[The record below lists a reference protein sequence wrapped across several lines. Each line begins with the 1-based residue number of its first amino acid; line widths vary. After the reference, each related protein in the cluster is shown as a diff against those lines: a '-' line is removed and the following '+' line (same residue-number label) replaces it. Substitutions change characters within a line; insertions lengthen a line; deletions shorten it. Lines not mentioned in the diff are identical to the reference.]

1 VLRLPY
7 LLPAVASKKIFDQVT
22 VKKLTTVKPRES
34 VGSKCQAIY
43 ASNQMKIRPFVLVLI
58 FLIVLGAAP
67 RRAFAAEPPALRKV
81 RMAFTSLS
89 SVMCPPWIA
98 REAGIFN
105 KYGLDVEVIATPTGV
120 EGMNA
125 LIAGE
130 LQFLQ
135 ISGGTTASA
144 ALGGADVMVVG
155 TTLDSLVQSLMVR
168 PEIDKA
174 EQLKGKALG
183 ITRFGT
189 SIDVGARLALRHFGL
204 VPEKDVA
211 IVQVGGMESMVAA
224 LQGNRIQAGILSY
237 PAITQALKLGHRPL
251 LDVAALGI
259 PYAFTGMTTRGR
271 LIRDDPDLVRRYMMA
286 QTEAI
291 ARAKR
296 DKSFALKVM
305 GKYLRTANPAALG
318 ESYEID
324 VQKYML
330 RVPLTTTES
339 MKSVLDDL
347 AGRIPKAKDADPRK
361 FFDDSFVRQMQS
373 SGFIDALYR

>member
-1 VLRLPY
+1 MGGSSVIGR
-7 LLPAVASKKIFDQVT
+7 AVSAA
-22 VKKLTTVKPRES
+22 L
-34 VGSKCQAIY
+34 
-43 ASNQMKIRPFVLVLI
+43 LVLSI
-58 FLIVLGAAP
+58 FGVAADS
-67 RRAFAAEPPALRKV
+67 AHAAETTPSRKV

-89 SVMCPPWIA
+89 AVMMPPWVA
-98 REAGIFN
+98 RETGIFT
-105 KYGLDVEVIATPTGV
+105 KHGLDVEVIATPTGV

-130 LQFLQ
+130 VQFLQ

-155 TTLDSLVQSLMVR
+155 TTLDTLVQQLIAR
-168 PEIDKA
+168 PEIERA
-174 EQLKGKALG
+174 EQLKGKSVG

-189 SIDVGARLALRHFGL
+189 SIDVGVRLALRHFGL
-204 VPEKDVA
+204 VPEKEVA

-224 LQGNRIQAGILSY
+224 LQSNRIQAGILSY
-237 PAITQALKLGHRPL
+237 PAIAQALKLGHRTL
-251 LDVAALGI
+251 LDVASLGI

-271 LIRDDPDLVRRYMMA
+271 VSKEDPDLVRRYMMA

-296 DKSFALKVM
+296 DKNLSLKVM
-305 GKYLRTANPAALG
+305 SKYLRTTNPAALSD
-318 ESYEID
+318 SYDID

-330 RVPLTTTES
+330 RVPLTTTEA

-347 AGRIPKAKDADPRK
+347 AGRIPKAKDADPKK

-373 SGFIDALYR
+373 NGFIDALYR

>member
-1 VLRLPY
+1 LNLG
-7 LLPAVASKKIFDQVT
+7 
-22 VKKLTTVKPRES
+22 KLV
-34 VGSKCQAIY
+34 C
-43 ASNQMKIRPFVLVLI
+43 LVLA
-58 FLIVLGAAP
+58 LSVVGLAP
-67 RRAFAAEPPALRKV
+67 TSSAAAETAGVRKV

-105 KYGLDVEVIATPTGV
+105 KHGLEVEVIATPTGV

-130 LQFLQ
+130 VQFLQ

-155 TTLDSLVQSLMVR
+155 TTLDSLVQQLIARS
-168 PEIDKA
+168 EIDRA

-211 IVQVGGMESMVAA
+211 IVQVGGMESMVTA
-224 LQGNRIQAGILSY
+224 LQANRIQAGILSY
-237 PAITQALKLGHRPL
+237 PAITQALKLGHRTL
-251 LDVAALGI
+251 LDIASMGI

-271 LIRDDPDLVRRYMMA
+271 LIRDDADLVRRYMMA
-286 QTEAI
+286 QVEAI

-305 GKYLRTANPAALG
+305 GKYLRTANPAALAEG
-318 ESYEID
+318 YEID
-324 VQKYML
+324 IQKYML
-330 RVPLTTTES
+330 KLPLTTTEA

-347 AGRIPKAKDADPRK
+347 AARNPKAKDADPKR

>member
-1 VLRLPY
+1 
-7 LLPAVASKKIFDQVT
+7 
-22 VKKLTTVKPRES
+22 
-34 VGSKCQAIY
+34 
-43 ASNQMKIRPFVLVLI
+43 MRPFRLILGFVLSWSAVNWPLD
-58 FLIVLGAAP
+58 LSRGADAP
-67 RRAFAAEPPALRKV
+67 VTRKV

-105 KYGLDVEVIATPTGV
+105 KHGLDVEVIATPTGV

-130 LQFLQ
+130 VQFLQ

-144 ALGGADVMVVG
+144 ALGGADVTVVG

-168 PEIDKA
+168 PEIEKP
-174 EQLKGKALG
+174 EQLKGKSLG

-204 VPEKDVA
+204 APERDVA
-211 IVQVGGMESMVAA
+211 IVQVGGMESMVTA
-224 LQGNRIQAGILSY
+224 LQTNRIQAGILSY
-237 PAITQALKLGHRPL
+237 PAITQALKLGHRVL
-251 LDVAALGI
+251 LQVASLGI

-271 LIRDDPDLVRRYMMA
+271 LIRDDADLVRRYMMA

-296 DKSFALKVM
+296 DKNFALKVM
-305 GKYLRTANPAALG
+305 GKYLRTTNPAALA
-318 ESYEID
+318 EAYDID
-324 VQKYML
+324 VQKHML
-330 RVPLTTTES
+330 RVPLTTAEA

-373 SGFIDALYR
+373 SGFIDSLYQ

>member
-1 VLRLPY
+1 VKFRLVVSLVLFLSFVA
-7 LLPAVASKKIFDQVT
+7 PA
-22 VKKLTTVKPRES
+22 RH
-34 VGSKCQAIY
+34 
-43 ASNQMKIRPFVLVLI
+43 RPF
-58 FLIVLGAAP
+58 AAD
-67 RRAFAAEPPALRKV
+67 RPPLRKV

-89 SVMCPPWIA
+89 AVMIPPWVA

-105 KYGLDVEVIATPTGV
+105 KHGLDVEVIATPTGV

-144 ALGGADVMVVG
+144 ALGGADVMIVG
-155 TTLDSLVQSLMVR
+155 TTLDTLVQNLIAR
-168 PEIDKA
+168 PEIERA
-174 EQLKGKALG
+174 AQLRGKSLG

-189 SIDVGARLALRHFGL
+189 SIDVGARIALRYFGL
-204 VPEKDVA
+204 VPDKDVA

-224 LQGNRIQAGILSY
+224 LQANRTQAGILSF
-237 PAITQALKLGHRPL
+237 PAITQALKLGHRVL
-251 LDVAALGI
+251 LDVASLGI

-271 LIRDDPDLVRRYMMA
+271 IIQEDTDLVRRYMMA
-286 QTEAI
+286 QVEAI

-296 DKSFALKVM
+296 DKDLAMKVM
-305 GKYLRTANPAALG
+305 GKYLRTSNPSSLSDAY
-318 ESYEID
+318 ESD

-330 RVPLTTTES
+330 KVPLPTAAAVR
-339 MKSVLDDL
+339 SVLDDL
-347 AGRIPKAKDADPRK
+347 ATRIPKARDADPHR
-361 FFDDSFVRQMQS
+361 FFDDSFVRQMQA

>member
-1 VLRLPY
+1 MPSRWIPC
-7 LLPAVASKKIFDQVT
+7 LLLALST
-22 VKKLTTVKPRES
+22 VPWTTRAES
-34 VGSKCQAIY
+34 AD
-43 ASNQMKIRPFVLVLI
+43 A
-58 FLIVLGAAP
+58 
-67 RRAFAAEPPALRKV
+67 PPARKV

-98 REAGIFN
+98 REAGIFQ
-105 KYGLDVEVIATPTGV
+105 KHGLEVEVIATPTGV

-130 LQFLQ
+130 VHFLQ

-144 ALGGADVMVVG
+144 ALGGADVIVVG

-211 IVQVGGMESMVAA
+211 IVQVGGMESMVTA
-224 LQGNRIQAGILSY
+224 LQTNRIQAGILSY
-237 PAITQALKLGHRPL
+237 PAITQALKLGNRVL
-251 LDVAALGI
+251 LDVASLGV

-271 LIRDDPDLVRRYMMA
+271 LIREDADLVRRYMMA

-296 DKSFALKVM
+296 DKNFAVKVM
-305 GKYLRTANPAALG
+305 SKYLRTADPAALA

-330 RVPLTTTES
+330 RAPLTTAAA

-347 AGRIPKAKDADPRK
+347 AARIPKAKDAEPRK

>member
-1 VLRLPY
+1 MIRRLLAFLFLALSLVPAPY
-7 LLPAVASKKIFDQVT
+7 AL
-22 VKKLTTVKPRES
+22 
-34 VGSKCQAIY
+34 
-43 ASNQMKIRPFVLVLI
+43 
-58 FLIVLGAAP
+58 AADVQP
-67 RRAFAAEPPALRKV
+67 LRKV

-98 REAGIFN
+98 RELGIFH

-155 TTLDSLVQSLMVR
+155 TTLDALVQSLMAR
-168 PEIDKA
+168 PEIEKA
-174 EQLKGKALG
+174 EQLKGKSVG

-189 SIDVGARLALRHFGL
+189 SIDVGARMALKHFGL

-211 IVQVGGMESMVAA
+211 IVQVGGMESMVTA
-224 LQGNRIQAGILSY
+224 LQTNRIQAGILSY
-237 PAITQALKLGHRPL
+237 PAITQALKLGHRTL
-251 LDVAALGI
+251 LDVASLGI

-271 LIRDDPDLVRRYMMA
+271 LIKEDPDLVRRYMMA

-296 DKSFALKVM
+296 DKNMALKVM
-305 GKYLRTANPAALG
+305 GKYLRTTNPNALA
-318 ESYEID
+318 ESYDID
-324 VQKYML
+324 VQKYLL
-330 RVPLTTTES
+330 RVPLTTAEA

-373 SGFIDALYR
+373 SGFIDALYK

>member
-1 VLRLPY
+1 MPSPWIAC
-7 LLPAVASKKIFDQVT
+7 LLLA
-22 VKKLTTVKPRES
+22 
-34 VGSKCQAIY
+34 
-43 ASNQMKIRPFVLVLI
+43 
-58 FLIVLGAAP
+58 LGAVLWAA
-67 RRAFAAEPPALRKV
+67 RAGSADVPPAHTV

-98 REAGIFN
+98 REAGIFQ
-105 KYGLDVEVIATPTGV
+105 KHGLDVEVIATPTGV

-130 LQFLQ
+130 VHFLQ

-144 ALGGADVMVVG
+144 ALGGADVIVVG

-168 PEIDKA
+168 PEIDKV

-211 IVQVGGMESMVAA
+211 IVQVGGMESMVTA
-224 LQGNRIQAGILSY
+224 LQTNRIQAGILSY
-237 PAITQALKLGHRPL
+237 PAITQALKLGNRVL
-251 LDVAALGI
+251 LDVASLGV

-271 LIRDDPDLVRRYMMA
+271 LIREDADLVRRYMMA

-296 DKSFALKVM
+296 DKNFAVKVM
-305 GKYLRTANPAALG
+305 GKYLRTADPAALA

-330 RVPLTTTES
+330 RAPLTTAAA

-347 AGRIPKAKDADPRK
+347 AARIPKAKDAEPRK

>member
-1 VLRLPY
+1 MSRRWFVA
-7 LLPAVASKKIFDQVT
+7 LLLALS
-22 VKKLTTVKPRES
+22 
-34 VGSKCQAIY
+34 
-43 ASNQMKIRPFVLVLI
+43 LV
-58 FLIVLGAAP
+58 P
-67 RRAFAAEPPALRKV
+67 AAEVSAADAQPLRKV
-81 RMAFTSLS
+81 RMAFTSMS

-98 REAGIFN
+98 RELGIFQ
-105 KYGLDVEVIATPTGV
+105 KHGLDVEVIATPTGV

-155 TTLDSLVQSLMVR
+155 TTLDALVQSLMAR
-168 PEIDKA
+168 PEIERP
-174 EQLKGKALG
+174 EQLKGKSVG

-189 SIDVGARLALRHFGL
+189 SIDVGARIALKHFGL

-211 IVQVGGMESMVAA
+211 IVQVGGMESMVTA
-224 LQGNRIQAGILSY
+224 LQTNRIQAGILSY
-237 PAITQALKLGHRPL
+237 PAITQALKLGHHTL
-251 LDVAALGI
+251 LEVASLGI

-271 LIRDDPDLVRRYMMA
+271 LIKEDPDLVRRYMMA

-296 DKSFALKVM
+296 DKTLALKVM
-305 GKYLRTANPAALG
+305 AKYLRTTNPNALA
-318 ESYEID
+318 ESYDID

-330 RVPLTTTES
+330 RVPLTTAEA

-347 AGRIPKAKDADPRK
+347 AGRVAKAKDAEPRR

-373 SGFIDALYR
+373 SGFIDALYK

>member
-1 VLRLPY
+1 MKAVLY
-7 LLPAVASKKIFDQVT
+7 GCLLLALS
-22 VKKLTTVKPRES
+22 L
-34 VGSKCQAIY
+34 VGSQPNR
-43 ASNQMKIRPFVLVLI
+43 SD
-58 FLIVLGAAP
+58 
-67 RRAFAAEPPALRKV
+67 AAESTAVRKV

-130 LQFLQ
+130 VQFLQ

-155 TTLDSLVQSLMVR
+155 TTLDALVQNLMAR
-168 PEIDKA
+168 PEIDKP
-174 EQLKGKALG
+174 EQLKGKTLG

-224 LQGNRIQAGILSY
+224 LQANRIQAGILSY
-237 PAITQALKLGHRPL
+237 PAITQALKLGHRVL
-251 LDVAALGI
+251 LDVASLGI

-271 LIRDDPDLVRRYMMA
+271 LIHDDADLVRRYMMA
-286 QTEAI
+286 QVEAI

-296 DKSFALKVM
+296 DKVYALKVM
-305 GKYLRTANPAALG
+305 GKYLRTANPTALAEG
-318 ESYEID
+318 YEID
-324 VQKYML
+324 IQKYML
-330 RVPLTTTES
+330 KVPLTTTEA
-339 MKSVLDDL
+339 MKSVLEDL
-347 AGRIPKAKDADPRK
+347 GSRNPKAKDADPKR

-373 SGFIDALYR
+373 SGFIDALYK

>member
-1 VLRLPY
+1 MAGNEMPFRLII
-7 LLPAVASKKIFDQVT
+7 A
-22 VKKLTTVKPRES
+22 
-34 VGSKCQAIY
+34 
-43 ASNQMKIRPFVLVLI
+43 LVLAWSSVSWP
-58 FLIVLGAAP
+58 LHSHGADTPAP
-67 RRAFAAEPPALRKV
+67 RKV

-105 KYGLDVEVIATPTGV
+105 RHGLDVEVIATPTGV

-130 LQFLQ
+130 VQFLQ

-144 ALGGADVMVVG
+144 ALGGADVMVIG

-168 PEIDKA
+168 PEIEKP
-174 EQLKGKALG
+174 EQLKGKSLG

-204 VPEKDVA
+204 APERDVA
-211 IVQVGGMESMVAA
+211 IVQVGGMESMVTA
-224 LQGNRIQAGILSY
+224 LQTNRIQAGILSY
-237 PAITQALKLGHRPL
+237 PAITQALKLGHRVML
-251 LDVAALGI
+251 EIASLGI

-271 LIRDDPDLVRRYMMA
+271 LIRDDADLVRRYMMA

-296 DKSFALKVM
+296 DKNFALKVM
-305 GKYLRTANPAALG
+305 GKYLRTTNPAALA
-318 ESYEID
+318 ESYDID

-330 RVPLTTTES
+330 RVPLSTFEA
-339 MKSVLDDL
+339 MKSVLEDL

>member
-1 VLRLPY
+1 MQSRVIVF
-7 LLPAVASKKIFDQVT
+7 LLIALTASAGMTYRAYAADAPPRKI
-22 VKKLTTVKPRES
+22 
-34 VGSKCQAIY
+34 
-43 ASNQMKIRPFVLVLI
+43 
-58 FLIVLGAAP
+58 
-67 RRAFAAEPPALRKV
+67 

-105 KYGLDVEVIATPTGV
+105 KHGLEVEVIATPTGV

-130 LQFLQ
+130 VQFLQ

-155 TTLDSLVQSLMVR
+155 TTLDALVQSLMAR

-211 IVQVGGMESMVAA
+211 IVQVGGMESMVTA
-224 LQGNRIQAGILSY
+224 LQTNRIQAGILSY
-237 PAITQALKLGHRPL
+237 PAITQALKLGHRVL
-251 LDVAALGI
+251 LEVASLGI

-271 LIRDDPDLVRRYMMA
+271 LIREDGDLVRRYMMA

-296 DKSFALKVM
+296 DKTFALKVM
-305 GKYLRTANPAALG
+305 GKYLRTANPVALA
-318 ESYEID
+318 ESYDID

-330 RVPLTTTES
+330 RIPLTTAEA

-347 AGRIPKAKDADPRK
+347 GGRIAKAKDADPRK
-361 FFDDSFVRQMQS
+361 FFDDSFVRQMQAT
-373 SGFIDALYR
+373 GFIDALYR

>member
-1 VLRLPY
+1 MKAVPLGF
-7 LLPAVASKKIFDQVT
+7 LLLASSII
-22 VKKLTTVKPRES
+22 S
-34 VGSKCQAIY
+34 
-43 ASNQMKIRPFVLVLI
+43 
-58 FLIVLGAAP
+58 AAP
-67 RRAFAAEPPALRKV
+67 NPSNAAESTALRKA

-98 REAGIFN
+98 REAGIFT
-105 KYGLDVEVIATPTGV
+105 KHGLEVEVIATPTGV

-130 LQFLQ
+130 VQFLQ

-155 TTLDSLVQSLMVR
+155 TTLESLVQSLMAR

-174 EQLKGKALG
+174 EQLKGKTLG

-189 SIDVGARLALRHFGL
+189 SIDVGARIALRHFGL

-211 IVQVGGMESMVAA
+211 IVQVGGMESMVTA
-224 LQGNRIQAGILSY
+224 LQSNRIQAGILSY
-237 PAITQALKLGHRPL
+237 PAITQALKLGHRTL
-251 LDVAALGI
+251 LEVASLGI

-271 LIRDDPDLVRRYMMA
+271 LIRDDADLVRRYMMA
-286 QTEAI
+286 QVEAI

-296 DKSFALKVM
+296 DKNFALKVM
-305 GKYLRTANPAALG
+305 GKYLRTANPAALA
-318 ESYEID
+318 ESYDID

-330 RVPLTTTES
+330 RVPLTTVEA

-347 AGRIPKAKDADPRK
+347 ATRNPKARDADPKR
-361 FFDDSFVRQMQS
+361 FFDDSFVRQLQA
-373 SGFIDALYR
+373 SGFIDALYK

>member
-1 VLRLPY
+1 MPSRLILC
-7 LLPAVASKKIFDQVT
+7 LLLAWSAF
-22 VKKLTTVKPRES
+22 
-34 VGSKCQAIY
+34 GW
-43 ASNQMKIRPFVLVLI
+43 
-58 FLIVLGAAP
+58 AANS
-67 RRAFAAEPPALRKV
+67 AHATDAPPPRKV

-98 REAGIFN
+98 REAGIFT
-105 KYGLDVEVIATPTGV
+105 KHGLDVEVIATPTGV

-144 ALGGADVMVVG
+144 ALGGADVTVVG

-168 PEIDKA
+168 PEIENA
-174 EQLKGKALG
+174 GQLKGKSLG

-224 LQGNRIQAGILSY
+224 LQTNRIQAGILSY
-237 PAITQALKLGHRPL
+237 PAITQALKLGNRML
-251 LDVAALGI
+251 LNVASLGI

-271 LIRDDPDLVRRYMMA
+271 LIREDPDLVRRYMMA

-296 DKSFALKVM
+296 DKNFALKVM
-305 GKYLRTANPAALG
+305 GKYLRTGSPAALA
-318 ESYEID
+318 ESYDID

-330 RVPLTTTES
+330 RIPLTTAEA

-347 AGRIPKAKDADPRK
+347 ASRIAKAKDTDPKK
-361 FFDDSFVRQMQS
+361 FFDDSFVRQMQA

>member
-1 VLRLPY
+1 MAGSSLKLKLAVLLGFT
-7 LLPAVASKKIFDQVT
+7 LS
-22 VKKLTTVKPRES
+22 
-34 VGSKCQAIY
+34 
-43 ASNQMKIRPFVLVLI
+43 VLVLGENGA
-58 FLIVLGAAP
+58 GAA
-67 RRAFAAEPPALRKV
+67 ESISLRKV

-105 KYGLDVEVIATPTGV
+105 KHGLDVEVIATPTGV

-130 LQFLQ
+130 VQFLQ

-155 TTLDSLVQSLMVR
+155 TTLDALVQNLIAR

-174 EQLKGKALG
+174 EQLKGKSVG

-204 VPEKDVA
+204 IPEKDVA
-211 IVQVGGMESMVAA
+211 IVQVGGMESMVTA
-224 LQGNRIQAGILSY
+224 LQTNRIQAGILSY
-237 PAITQALKLGHRPL
+237 PAITQALKLGNHVL
-251 LDVAALGI
+251 LDVASLGI
-259 PYAFTGMTTRGR
+259 PYAFTGMTTRGL
-271 LIRDDPDLVRRYMMA
+271 LIRDDADLVRRYMMA

-296 DKSFALKVM
+296 DKSLALRVM
-305 GKYLRTANPAALG
+305 AKYLRTSNPAALT
-318 ESYEID
+318 ESYDID

-330 RVPLTTTES
+330 KVPLTTPEA

>member
-1 VLRLPY
+1 MPSRLLVS
-7 LLPAVASKKIFDQVT
+7 LLIALSASGWMTHRAHGADASPPRKI
-22 VKKLTTVKPRES
+22 
-34 VGSKCQAIY
+34 
-43 ASNQMKIRPFVLVLI
+43 
-58 FLIVLGAAP
+58 
-67 RRAFAAEPPALRKV
+67 

-105 KYGLDVEVIATPTGV
+105 KHGLDVEVIATPTGV

-130 LQFLQ
+130 VQFLQ

-155 TTLDSLVQSLMVR
+155 TTLDALVQSLMVR
-168 PEIDKA
+168 PEIEKP

-211 IVQVGGMESMVAA
+211 IVQVGGMESMVTA
-224 LQGNRIQAGILSY
+224 LQTNRIQAGILSY
-237 PAITQALKLGHRPL
+237 PAITQALKLGNRVL
-251 LDVAALGI
+251 LEVASLGI

-271 LIRDDPDLVRRYMMA
+271 LIREDADLVRRYMMA

-305 GKYLRTANPAALG
+305 GKYLRTANPAALA
-318 ESYEID
+318 ESYDID

-330 RVPLTTTES
+330 RVPLTTMEA

-347 AGRIPKAKDADPRK
+347 AGRIPKARDAEPRK
-361 FFDDSFVRQMQS
+361 FFDDSFVRQMQT

>member
-1 VLRLPY
+1 MTARVIAAVVLALEI
-7 LLPAVASKKIFDQVT
+7 A
-22 VKKLTTVKPRES
+22 
-34 VGSKCQAIY
+34 
-43 ASNQMKIRPFVLVLI
+43 
-58 FLIVLGAAP
+58 GAAWNP
-67 RRAFAAEPPALRKV
+67 SFGAEPAGLRKV

-89 SVMCPPWIA
+89 AVMMPPWVA
-98 REAGIFN
+98 RETGIFT
-105 KYGLDVEVIATPTGV
+105 KHGLDVEVIATPTGV

-130 LQFLQ
+130 VQFLQ
-135 ISGGTTASA
+135 ISGGTSASA

-155 TTLDSLVQSLMVR
+155 TTLDTLVQQLIAR
-168 PEIDKA
+168 PEIDRA
-174 EQLKGKALG
+174 EQLKGKAVG

-204 VPEKDVA
+204 VAEKEVA
-211 IVQVGGMESMVAA
+211 LVQVGGMESMVTA
-224 LQGNRIQAGILSY
+224 LQTNRIQAGILSY
-237 PAITQALKLGHRPL
+237 PAITQALKLGHHVL
-251 LDVAALGI
+251 LDVASLGI

-271 LIRDDPDLVRRYMMA
+271 LIKEDPDMVRRYMMA

-291 ARAKR
+291 ARAKL
-296 DKSFALKVM
+296 DKSLALKVM
-305 GKYLRTANPAALG
+305 GKYLRMANLTALA
-318 ESYEID
+318 ESYDVD

-330 RVPLTTTES
+330 KVPLTTTEA

-347 AGRIPKAKDADPRK
+347 AGRIPKAKDADPKK

>member
-1 VLRLPY
+1 
-7 LLPAVASKKIFDQVT
+7 LLAWS
-22 VKKLTTVKPRES
+22 
-34 VGSKCQAIY
+34 
-43 ASNQMKIRPFVLVLI
+43 
-58 FLIVLGAAP
+58 
-67 RRAFAAEPPALRKV
+67 AFAWAANSAHAGDSSAPRKV

-98 REAGIFN
+98 REAGIFT
-105 KYGLDVEVIATPTGV
+105 KHGLDVEVIATPTGV

-144 ALGGADVMVVG
+144 ALGGADVTVVG
-155 TTLDSLVQSLMVR
+155 TTLDSLVQSLIVR
-168 PEIDKA
+168 PEIENA

-224 LQGNRIQAGILSY
+224 LQTNRIQAGILSY
-237 PAITQALKLGHRPL
+237 PAITQALKLGNRL
-251 LDVAALGI
+251 LLNVASLGI

-271 LIRDDPDLVRRYMMA
+271 LIREDPDLVRRYMMA

-296 DKSFALKVM
+296 DRNFALKVM
-305 GKYLRTANPAALG
+305 GKYLRAGNPAALA
-318 ESYEID
+318 ESYDID

-330 RVPLTTTES
+330 RIPLTTAEA

-347 AGRIPKAKDADPRK
+347 ASRIAKAKDADPKK
-361 FFDDSFVRQMQS
+361 FFDDSFVRQMQT